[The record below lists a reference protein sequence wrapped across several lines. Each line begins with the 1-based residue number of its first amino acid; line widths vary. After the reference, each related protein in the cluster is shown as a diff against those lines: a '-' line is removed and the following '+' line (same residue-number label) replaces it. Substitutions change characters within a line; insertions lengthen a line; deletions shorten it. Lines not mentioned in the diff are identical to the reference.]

1 MKRISPKILIVDDEP
16 INLQILGT
24 FLEKEKFDV
33 SFATSGIRSLELME
47 QYLPDLILLDVMM
60 PEMDGFEVS
69 KIIRKKWGN
78 ESPPIIFLTARAQS
92 EDIIEGFSSGG
103 VDYVTK
109 PFVHQELLIR
119 IKTHLEIRENRKRL
133 EKQKK
138 ALENL
143 SSEKTELLSIAAHDI
158 KNPISGISGCSKAIL
173 DALQE
178 TENESYL
185 ENNEKE
191 LLQIINHTA
200 QRVMEIVHSVLELQD
215 IDSEKFSLNPSA
227 ASVNQLAKEVISL
240 NQYHAQRK
248 KIKVHFHDTEEDLW
262 LRMDLS
268 CMREV
273 LDNLLSNA
281 IKYSMPESEIYFFVN
296 IEANKT
302 GVTFSVKDQGPGLT
316 EKDKTKL
323 FLKFQKL
330 SARPTG
336 GESSTGLGLAICKR
350 IVELH
355 QGKIWAENNKGGGST
370 FFAFIP
376 HLED

>member
-92 EDIIEGFSSGG
+92 EDVIEGFSSGG
-103 VDYVTK
+103 VDYITK

-143 SSEKTELLSIAAHDI
+143 SNEKTELLSIAAHDI

-178 TENESYL
+178 SENESYL

-227 ASVNQLAKEVISL
+227 ASVKQLAKEVISL

-281 IKYSMPESEIYFFVN
+281 IKYSMPEAEIHFFVN
-296 IEANKT
+296 IETNKK
-302 GVTFSVKDQGPGLT
+302 GVTFSIKDQGPGLT

-355 QGKIWAENNKGGGST
+355 HGKIWAENNKGGGST

-376 HLED
+376 PLEN